1 MWRGS
6 IHLFLLGLVP
16 IAAWA
21 QDPVFSGPQ
30 VGEKVVPF
38 LVRGGLGELAGKE
51 WDIVKQANGNPL
63 LLVFLHQVNRRSIS
77 LARLVLEYGAT
88 RRDKGLTSALVYL
101 TDDPTEAENAL
112 KRMAHAMPAGVPV
125 GISLDGGEGPGAY
138 GLNRNVE
145 LTVLVAKENQVTAN
159 FAIIQSSIQV
169 DAPRIIG
176 EIVAV
181 TGGGKVPT
189 LAELNIGPSGAL
201 MNARMADD
209 GELPNLLRR
218 LIQRTNSDEGV
229 AAAAEAIEKH
239 IAKVPAAQKQLGEIT
254 ARIVNAG
261 KLANYG
267 TPAAQKILKQ
277 WADKYGPPKA
287 DRAK

>member
-1 MWRGS
+1 MWRCS
-6 IHLFLLGLVP
+6 IRLFLLGLAP
-16 IAAWA
+16 ITAWA

-38 LVRGGLGELAGKE
+38 VVRGGLGELAGKE
-51 WDIVKQANGNPL
+51 LDVVKQADGNPL

-101 TDDPTEAENAL
+101 SDDPTEAENAL
-112 KRMAHAMPAGVPV
+112 KRMAHAMPKGVPV
-125 GISLDGGEGPGAY
+125 GISLDGAEGPGAY

-159 FAIIQSSIQV
+159 FAIIQSSIQA

-189 LAELNIGPSGAL
+189 VAELNIGPSGTL
-201 MNARMADD
+201 MNARMADG
-209 GELPNLLRR
+209 GELPNLLRS
-218 LIQRTNSDEGV
+218 LIQRTNSDEAV

-239 IAKVPAAQKQLGEIT
+239 IAKAPAAKTQLGEIT
-254 ARIVNAG
+254 SRIVNAG

-267 TPAAQKILKQ
+267 T
-277 WADKYGPPKA
+277 
-287 DRAK
+287 